1 MDYLVS
7 EKSGAA
13 IQQAIER
20 AAQAGGGRV
29 VLEPGVYLSGTL
41 YLRSNIE
48 LHIPAGAKILGESM
62 PERYDDFRHPGFDA
76 VAPEGSRKCLIAA
89 AECENISI
97 TGGGEI
103 DGNGPLFYDRNVPPG
118 KFFVKPPHPR
128 PRMVQLYRC
137 RNVLIDGVSFLDSP
151 GWSFWLI
158 ACEDVHI
165 SRIRIIGCQQMINN
179 DGIDIDSCRRVTV
192 SDSFFRTGDDCLIL
206 RAIRRSPAEPSICEE
221 VTVTNCVLDSACQGI
236 RIGCPSDDTIR
247 HCSFSNIVF
256 RGKGNGIVS
265 VHPYRYLRKECCGY
279 LQVSD
284 LLFENFDIVSEGAPV
299 VILCEGAIRLRGLER
314 LTFRNFRVRARRPFQ
329 LEGNA
334 VTPLADL
341 RFSGISGTIGGDVP
355 FIARHVSRLNLNE
368 IELSGNTGELPLF
381 ERPESDSW
389 ESKF

>member
-1 MDYLVS
+1 MDYIVN

-13 IQQAIER
+13 IQQAIDS

-29 VLEPGVYLSGTL
+29 VLEPGIYLSGTL

-48 LHIPAGAKILGESM
+48 LHLPGGAKILGE
-62 PERYDDFRHPGFDA
+62 PTPDRYDDFCHPGFDA

-97 TGGGEI
+97 TGQGEI
-103 DGNGPLFYDRNVPPG
+103 NGNGPLFYDRNVPPG
-118 KFFVKPPHPR
+118 TFFAKPPHPR

-158 ACEDVHI
+158 ACEDVRI
-165 SRIRIIGCQQMINN
+165 SRIRIAGCQQMINN
-179 DGIDIDSCRRVTV
+179 DGIDIDSCRRVAV

-206 RAIRRSPAEPSICEE
+206 RAIRRTPEEPSVCEE
-221 VTVTNCVLDSACQGI
+221 VTVTNCVLDSASQGI

-247 HCSFSNIVF
+247 NCSFSNIIF
-256 RGKGNGIVS
+256 RGTGNGIVS
-265 VHPYRYLRKECCGY
+265 VHPYRYLRKDCKGY

-284 LLFENFDIVSEGAPV
+284 LLFENFDITTERAPV
-299 VILCEGAIRLRGLER
+299 VLFCEGAIQLRGLER
-314 LTFRNFRVRARRPFQ
+314 LTFRNFRIQAKQPFQ
-329 LEGNA
+329 LIGNA
-334 VTPLADL
+334 VTTL
-341 RFSGISGTIGGDVP
+341 RDIRFTDISGEVAGDTP
-355 FIARHVSRLNLNE
+355 FVVRQVSRLRLE
-368 IELSGNTGELPLF
+368 GVELSAEQSKAVPF

-389 ESKF
+389 EQKF